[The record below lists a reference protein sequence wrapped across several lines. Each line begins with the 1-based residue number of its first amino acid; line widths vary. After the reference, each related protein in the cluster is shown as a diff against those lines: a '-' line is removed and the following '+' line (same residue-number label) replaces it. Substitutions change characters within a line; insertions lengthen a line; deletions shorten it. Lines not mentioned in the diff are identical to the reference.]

1 MADVYMYR
9 AALYCVPCGQD
20 LPACPNP
27 DCDDTDHDSDD
38 YRCGPFRADASD
50 SPDHCDDCR
59 VFLENPLTHDGFRYV
74 IGQLMDNSC
83 IPPEWADRYG
93 AEIDDYLETDR
104 WQHDT
109 GGPAGIFLAGSTLSR
124 VSEIDGR
131 ELFGDQ
137 VWDNN

>member
-50 SPDHCDDCR
+50 QGIPGDSADTR
-59 VFLENPLTHDGFRYV
+59 WLPLRDRTAN
-74 IGQLMDNSC
+74 GQ
-83 IPPEWADRYG
+83 
-93 AEIDDYLETDR
+93 
-104 WQHDT
+104 
-109 GGPAGIFLAGSTLSR
+109 
-124 VSEIDGR
+124 
-131 ELFGDQ
+131 
-137 VWDNN
+137 

>member
-59 VFLENPLTHDGFRYV
+59 T
-74 IGQLMDNSC
+74 I
-83 IPPEWADRYG
+83 
-93 AEIDDYLETDR
+93 
-104 WQHDT
+104 
-109 GGPAGIFLAGSTLSR
+109 PAGLPASSSRDRHSRACLKST
-124 VSEIDGR
+124 VANCSEIRSGTTTKAKRDPLIASG
-131 ELFGDQ
+131 
-137 VWDNN
+137 